1 VVPLLRDSAVCWSDA
16 PRRDFLVVG
25 SSWCLDVLNGSRMLL
40 NIILSVLC
48 AKVEYI
54 FLDFEKGPAPG
65 AHDGGKRELFKT

>member
-1 VVPLLRDSAVCWSDA
+1 
-16 PRRDFLVVG
+16 
-25 SSWCLDVLNGSRMLL
+25 MLL